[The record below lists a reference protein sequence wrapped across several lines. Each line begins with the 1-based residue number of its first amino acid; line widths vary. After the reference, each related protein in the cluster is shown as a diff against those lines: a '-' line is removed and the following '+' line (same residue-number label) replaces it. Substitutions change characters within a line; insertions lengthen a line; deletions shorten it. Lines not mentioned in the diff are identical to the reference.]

1 MPALFLDL
9 VMNAP
14 RSPRRGG
21 ERTVHIVFWTLILLA
36 ALLPLLGFLGTEG
49 SPFALVFPGWAAAVL
64 AVLLP
69 LIPVLAGSIL
79 LARRRGW
86 GGALLAGGLFL
97 LLLLSLSGVY
107 DAIGELAAKE
117 SLVIP
122 ARLLPL
128 LSLGL
133 LTALDFFYGCVLLAR
148 GHLWC
153 ALAALILLLLLLG
166 LTVWATIALTFVP
179 PHA

>member
-36 ALLPLLGFLGTEG
+36 ALLPLLGFIGTEET
-49 SPFALVFPGWAAAVL
+49 SFALVFPGWAAAVL

>member
-1 MPALFLDL
+1 
-9 VMNAP
+9 MNAP
-14 RSPRRGG
+14 RSPGRGG

-36 ALLPLLGFLGTEG
+36 ALLPLLGFLGTEET
-49 SPFALVFPGWAAAVL
+49 SFALVFPGWAAAVL

-122 ARLLPL
+122 ARLLPSSRSACSRRST
-128 LSLGL
+128 LS
-133 LTALDFFYGCVLLAR
+133 TAACCSPAGICGAPLR
-148 GHLWC
+148 R
-153 ALAALILLLLLLG
+153 
-166 LTVWATIALTFVP
+166 
-179 PHA
+179 